1 LIGFKQAATELLEL
15 QCCKS
20 KVTRYGTIGDMSGL
34 TCTIKATS
42 NLCPCIL
49 LPLVVHKLER
59 IMKYVLGLVAAAA
72 LFAAIPASS
81 EEVGVE

>member
-34 TCTIKATS
+34 AVHYQS
-42 NLCPCIL
+42 HVEP
-49 LPLVVHKLER
+49 LPLPP
-59 IMKYVLGLVAAAA
+59 VA
-72 LFAAIPASS
+72 FGSS
-81 EEVGVE
+81 QIGADV